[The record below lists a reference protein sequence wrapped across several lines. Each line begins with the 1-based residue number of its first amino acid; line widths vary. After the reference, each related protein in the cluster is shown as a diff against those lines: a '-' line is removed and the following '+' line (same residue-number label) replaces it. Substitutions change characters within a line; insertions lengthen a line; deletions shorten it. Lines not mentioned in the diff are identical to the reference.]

1 LTKAIALLSGGLD
14 STLAIKVVME
24 EGIEVEALNF
34 ITIFCR
40 CTAKG
45 SSCLASQKAAQGFG
59 IELRVINISEEFLDV
74 VRHPKYGYGKNVNP
88 CLDCR
93 ILMFKKAREYMNGNG
108 ASFIV
113 TGEVL
118 GERPMSQRRD
128 AMRIIERESGLEGLI
143 LRPLSAKLLPLSTP
157 EKKGWVRRGRMLAIA
172 GRSRKPQIKLAS
184 DYGINDYPCPA
195 GGCLLT
201 DPGFALRMRDL
212 MKNQPDFS
220 LNDVHLLKMGRHFR
234 LTPRAKVVVG
244 RDEEENG
251 KILSLSREGD
261 TILKVKNFPG
271 PVTLARGDMGRQE
284 ILQSA
289 IITARYSKGKLLQEV
304 EIEYQTVPMSPKG
317 ILVPPSITE
326 DKLKPLRIN

>member
-14 STLAIKVVME
+14 STLAIRVVLE

-34 ITIFCR
+34 ITLFCR

-45 SSCLASQKAAQGFG
+45 SSCLASEKAAQGLG
-59 IELRVINISEEFLDV
+59 IGLRVINFSDELVEA

-143 LRPLSAKLLPLSTP
+143 LRPLSAKLLSLSVP
-157 EKKGWVRRGRMLAIA
+157 EKKGWVSRERMLGIA

-212 MKNQPDFS
+212 MENQPNFS

-234 LTPRAKVVVG
+234 LTPLGKVVVG
-244 RDEEENG
+244 RNEEENG
-251 KILSLSREGD
+251 KILSFSREGD
-261 TILKVKNFPG
+261 TILRVKNFPG
-271 PVTLARGDMGRQE
+271 PFALARGDINHHE
-284 ILQSA
+284 ILKSA
-289 IITARYSKGKLLQEV
+289 IITAKYSKAKLLPEV
-304 EIEYQTVPMSPKG
+304 EVEYQVVPMPPKE
-317 ILVPPSITE
+317 ILVSPSMTE
-326 DKLKPLRIN
+326 DELKLLRIN

>member
-14 STLAIKVVME
+14 STLAIRVVLE

-34 ITIFCR
+34 ITLFCR

-45 SSCLASQKAAQGFG
+45 SSCLASQKAAQGLG
-59 IELRVINISEEFLDV
+59 IGLRVINFSDELVEA

-108 ASFIV
+108 ASFIL

-143 LRPLSAKLLPLSTP
+143 LRPLSAKLLSLSVP
-157 EKKGWVRRGRMLAIA
+157 EKKGWVSRERMLDIA

-212 MKNQPDFS
+212 MENEPDFS

-234 LTPRAKVVVG
+234 LTPLGKVVVG
-244 RDEEENG
+244 RNEEENG

-261 TILKVKNFPG
+261 TILRVKNFPG
-271 PVTLARGDMGRQE
+271 PIALARGDVAHRE

-289 IITARYSKGKLLQEV
+289 IITAKYSKAKLLPEV
-304 EIEYQTVPMSPKG
+304 EVEYQVIPMPPKE
-317 ILVPPSITE
+317 ILVSPSMTE
-326 DKLKPLRIN
+326 DELKLLRIN

>member
-14 STLAIKVVME
+14 STLAIRVVLE

-34 ITIFCR
+34 ITLFCR

-45 SSCLASQKAAQGFG
+45 SSCLASQKAAQGLG
-59 IELRVINISEEFLDV
+59 IGLRVINFSDELVEA

-143 LRPLSAKLLPLSTP
+143 LRPLSAKLLSLSVP
-157 EKKGWVRRGRMLAIA
+157 EKKGWVSRERMLDIA

-212 MKNQPDFS
+212 MENQPDFS
-220 LNDVHLLKMGRHFR
+220 LNDVDLLKMGRHFR
-234 LTPRAKVVVG
+234 LTPLGKVVVG
-244 RDEEENG
+244 RNEEENG

-261 TILKVKNFPG
+261 TILRVKNFPG
-271 PVTLARGDMGRQE
+271 PIALARGDVAHRE

-289 IITARYSKGKLLQEV
+289 IITAKYSKAKLLPEV
-304 EIEYQTVPMSPKG
+304 EVEYQVVPMPPKE
-317 ILVPPSITE
+317 ILVSPSMTE
-326 DKLKPLRIN
+326 DELKLLRIN